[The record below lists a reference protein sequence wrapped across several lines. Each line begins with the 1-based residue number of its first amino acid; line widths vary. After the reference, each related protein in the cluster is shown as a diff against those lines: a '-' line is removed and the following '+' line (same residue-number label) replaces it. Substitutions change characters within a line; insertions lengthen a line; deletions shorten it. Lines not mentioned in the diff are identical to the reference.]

1 MPAGVAP
8 PNFHGNKNSGRK
20 SARDEFLRNR
30 VIEKAWNLKDIK
42 MADNEAIQIV
52 IKDMAAKTE
61 LGGKVQ
67 VEQITGVR
75 IVKDGTGIQNKD

>member
-1 MPAGVAP
+1 M
-8 PNFHGNKNSGRK
+8 FTKGNKCAVGNKGGGRK
-20 SARDEFLRNR
+20 SIRDEFLRTR

-52 IKDMAAKTE
+52 IKDMTGKTE

-75 IVKDGTGIQNKD
+75 IVKDGTGIQDKD